1 MCGTVGC
8 EVIALLTE
16 HLKGITLDL
25 VKRIDLALASLSRQ
39 GHEADATQVI

>member
-8 EVIALLTE
+8 EVIALLAE
-16 HLKGITLDL
+16 HSRGTTRDL
-25 VKRIDLALASLSRQ
+25 AKRIELALAGLSRQ